1 MNKKTIKKVEE
12 ILNRYSS
19 LYTDWI
25 STDDGRIRRSINGDK
40 KYLFLKA
47 LLDLVLLIERSL
59 KK

>member
-25 STDDGRIRRSINGDK
+25 STDDGRIRRNINGDK

-47 LLDLVLLIERSL
+47 LLDLVLLIEKSL